1 MEVIQQ
7 NLMSQI
13 CGADLNIVG
22 NASSIEF
29 YLFQVDE
36 VLIFNRTL
44 TEPETILLNQI
55 SCPKG
60 WLIYSSL
67 FTQL

>member
-13 CGADLNIVG
+13 CSEDLNIVG

-29 YLFQVDE
+29 YASVEVDE
-36 VLIFNRTL
+36 LLIFNRTL
-44 TEPETILLNQI
+44 TEPGNILLNRI
-55 SCPKG
+55 SCPNG
-60 WLIYSSL
+60 WLI
-67 FTQL
+67 